1 LGQKQYTSAL
11 VRYWAAVRAEVFQC
25 SFLFLSSSS
34 VFQLGSGSGRKIFK
48 FPNIAKPY
56 RYASAMTD
64 RVNKMKVEK
73 LKPFDGQH
81 CETTATGTLLLQLG
95 IELSEPML
103 FGLGEGLG
111 FIFWNMKTMDFP
123 FIGGRIKTDLLTQ
136 NLAKNLNLELTVKE
150 TSSTQKAWDSV
161 KQLLDSGK
169 VVGLKLDCYH
179 LEYFSKPFHFAGH
192 YATIYGYDNENA
204 FLVDTK
210 QQGGQVKT
218 SLTSLAKA
226 RAEKGPMSSKNLYFV
241 LSKTDK
247 NYDLKTAIKTAIRN
261 NAKDYLNPPINNIG
275 YKGILK
281 TSKELFKWFDTSKNI
296 ETELETCAMIMEK
309 AGTGGA
315 LFRNLYRDFLKE
327 SYELLQIDTLKQA
340 HIDFVDIANL
350 WTEISDLFVKV
361 SKTKDKKYIE
371 QASEILK
378 QLSTKEKSAMDK
390 LARI

>member
-1 LGQKQYTSAL
+1 M
-11 VRYWAAVRAEVFQC
+11 
-25 SFLFLSSSS
+25 
-34 VFQLGSGSGRKIFK
+34 KIE
-48 FPNIAKPY
+48 N
-56 RYASAMTD
+56 
-64 RVNKMKVEK
+64 

-81 CETTATGTLLLQLG
+81 CETTATGTLLRQLG

-136 NLAKNLNLELTVKE
+136 NIANNLKLELAVKE

-161 KQLLDSGK
+161 KNLIDSGK
-169 VVGLKLDCYH
+169 VVGLKLDCFY

-192 YATIYGYDNENA
+192 YTAIYGYDNENA

-210 QQGGQVKT
+210 QQGGQVTT
-218 SLTSLAKA
+218 SLTSLTKA
-226 RAEKGPMSSKNLYFV
+226 RAEKGPMSSKNLYYV
-241 LSKTDK
+241 LSKTNK
-247 NYDLKTAIKTAIRN
+247 EFEIKSAVANSIRN
-261 NAKDYLNPPINNIG
+261 NATDYINPPITNIG

-281 TSKELFKWFDTSKNI
+281 TSKEILNWFDTSKNI
-296 ETELETCAMIMEK
+296 ESEFEACAMIMEK

-327 SYELLQIDTLKQA
+327 SYDILKLDTLKQA
-340 HIDFVDIANL
+340 HQEFIDIANL
-350 WTEISDLFVKV
+350 WTEISELFVKV

-378 QLSTKEKSAMDK
+378 QLSIKEKNVMEK
-390 LARI
+390 LAKI